1 MLNGETGRAVET
13 ADIER
18 AVRLSRRV
26 SALALGVCVA
36 GRLGAALAA
45 RRIAGRRTTGTNV
58 AGPRTAGR
66 RNA

>member
-1 MLNGETGRAVET
+1 MLNGAAGRDVRG

-36 GRLGAALAA
+36 GRLAAGHLVA
-45 RRIAGRRTTGTNV
+45 RRSVAGRSSTG
-58 AGPRTAGR
+58 RKRGR
-66 RNA
+66 A